1 MQICVC
7 QKYKCGIVQSQLFNF
22 SNSAMEHIH
31 SRYCYCC
38 FTAFNSDASTAIA
51 EWNVE
56 SLNQKKFNISFCAR
70 PCSLFLTLLLA
81 IFSPLFHVLFSFLP
95 ISLFKIELYYCR
107 QFPSFS
113 YFENEYLNVW
123 TKNLWNPHVKSIR
136 VKPPICHWCWQWYQ
150 FYHRIFQSDKIGE
163 NYISIANAINKL
175 KSS

>member
-70 PCSLFLTLLLA
+70 PCSLFLILLLA
-81 IFSPLFHVLFSFLP
+81 IFRRFSTFFFHFFLYLYLKLNS
-95 ISLFKIELYYCR
+95 ITADNCRRFRILKMNIWMFGRKICE
-107 QFPSFS
+107 
-113 YFENEYLNVW
+113 
-123 TKNLWNPHVKSIR
+123 IR
-136 VKPPICHWCWQWYQ
+136 T
-150 FYHRIFQSDKIGE
+150 
-163 NYISIANAINKL
+163 
-175 KSS
+175 